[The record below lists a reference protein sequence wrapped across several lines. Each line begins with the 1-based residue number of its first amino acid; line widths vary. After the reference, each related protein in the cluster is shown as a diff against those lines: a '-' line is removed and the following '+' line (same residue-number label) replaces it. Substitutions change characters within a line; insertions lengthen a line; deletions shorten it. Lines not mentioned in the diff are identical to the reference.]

1 MGIEDF
7 LSSGNVRLDQQLK
20 FTAEI
25 DKMTGILRRT
35 VLIDKSRRENDAEH
49 SWHIAAM
56 AMLFEEYA
64 VEPVNVSRAVMMCV
78 VHDLIEIYAGD
89 TFAYD
94 VKANQDKADREK
106 LAADKLFNLLPE
118 EQGTMIRNLWEE
130 FDAMETPDAK
140 YAACMDRLQPFLHN
154 TLTDGFT
161 WVESGTSRA
170 VVEKRMAVIKS
181 FMPRVYEWIEDNIE
195 RAIERGWLKDS
206 KKVLLFDL
214 DGTLLKTDKTISDRT
229 VEAVLSAREKGYII
243 GVSTSRSESNS
254 RSFIHRLSPDI
265 IISSGGALVSLNGEK
280 IIVEEFTG
288 DETAEIIA
296 KARDIVGD
304 IYITADTADESA
316 EYYRNHIP
324 PQDELE
330 KSWGESI
337 FTDFNDFRKPTLK
350 LCFEITDEKMAE
362 ELEKAL
368 VNCDFIH
375 FTDGDW
381 YKVTKAGIT
390 KETAIRKLSEKIGVG
405 LENITAFGDD
415 LADIG
420 SLKMCGTGVAM
431 GNALDVVK
439 EAADVIIG
447 SNDEDGIA
455 EYLEELL

>member
-1 MGIEDF
+1 MGIENF

-280 IIVEEFTG
+280 IIVEDPEFIFVVLQG
-288 DETAEIIA
+288 DDSRRSEVVEQLKPLMAQRPRGQQLREILFVQDPLPRTA
-296 KARDIVGD
+296 
-304 IYITADTADESA
+304 
-316 EYYRNHIP
+316 
-324 PQDELE
+324 
-330 KSWGESI
+330 
-337 FTDFNDFRKPTLK
+337 
-350 LCFEITDEKMAE
+350 TDEKKAE